1 MSSLPATLALGA
13 ALVLATGLPA
23 HADGGSV
30 SSEGDEAS
38 PRAAFLATSPVE
50 RAEALGLVLLPDR
63 LGDPTR
69 DIERDDATRPRA
81 RIGLGQPKRATSSSG
96 SEASLPP
103 RSGGTLVGVS
113 LEF

>member
-1 MSSLPATLALGA
+1 MSAFPATLALGA
-13 ALVLATGLPA
+13 ALLLATALPA

-30 SSEGDEAS
+30 SSERDEAA

-50 RAEALGLVLLPDR
+50 RAEALGLVLLPAR
-63 LGDPTR
+63 LGEPTR

-81 RIGLGQPKRATSSSG
+81 RIGLGQPKGATPSANAG
-96 SEASLPP
+96 SLPP

>member
-1 MSSLPATLALGA
+1 MSSFPATLALGA
-13 ALVLATGLPA
+13 ALVLATGFPA

-30 SSEGDEAS
+30 SSEGDEAA
-38 PRAAFLATSPVE
+38 PRAAFLAMRPVE
-50 RAEALGLVLLPDR
+50 RAEALGLVLLPVR

-69 DIERDDATRPRA
+69 DIERDEATRPKA
-81 RIGLGQPKRATSSSG
+81 RIGLGQPKGATSSSANEG
-96 SEASLPP
+96 SLPP